1 MQFTL
6 NSFHVMSHY
15 FLLNKTPTD
24 ILCFIFLFAPFASVT
39 SSSSKLINEYFF
51 YFNPT
56 NSLIIF
62 PLNSSFILPITFL
75 LTGSK
80 NFEFDEYSLK
90 SKKSLS

>member
-1 MQFTL
+1 MLCLIT
-6 NSFHVMSHY
+6 
-15 FLLNKTPTD
+15 FLLRKTSTNSYLQINK
-24 ILCFIFLFAPFASVT
+24 FLFTAFAFVT
-39 SSSSKLINEYFF
+39 SLSSALINENIF

-62 PLNSSFILPITFL
+62 PLNSSYILPITFL

-90 SKKSLS
+90 SNKSLSP